1 MQQHQVEVVG
11 LQRNRKRTVTSFSVR
26 FSHFS
31 FSYLFD
37 QYSTVFL
44 ITLHGPDSHGE
55 GDTEEGEHLM
65 GDGLQAATS
74 YEDGAN
80 GISEVVHGI
89 DVGCQIGPVGHRTDR
104 GEET

>member
-1 MQQHQVEVVG
+1 
-11 LQRNRKRTVTSFSVR
+11 
-26 FSHFS
+26 
-31 FSYLFD
+31 
-37 QYSTVFL
+37 
-44 ITLHGPDSHGE
+44 
-55 GDTEEGEHLM
+55 M

-89 DVGCQIGPVGHRTDR
+89 DVGCQIGSVGHRTDR